1 MLVSKVAV
9 SRIQIR
15 SSWVVVFTALILFV
29 IGVAGKFNLS
39 SVGIWNTYLDRKDT
53 VPGLIAGTPKFI
65 RSDEWQLGV
74 PWLLS
79 QYNSKPQ
86 WPTNNPSVGAE
97 SSALLV
103 GLPSKHWS
111 AMFRPAHWGF
121 FIFDFERGFS
131 WLWMFRTVVVF
142 AALTLLC
149 TQIGAGS
156 LSIGLAGAIWIFY
169 SSFVQWWLA
178 SVAELLAY
186 FSLAC
191 LSLRQLFW
199 ARGKWDLF
207 VASVLFL
214 LFFVAFAL
222 VIYPPFQ
229 VPLLYLGVAISPF
242 LRDGMSAPGSRNRAR
257 PWICLAVAVTISAG
271 VVMSFLVANSEAVHL
286 MSSTVYPGSR
296 VSFGGEMTLVRYFS
310 GFFDVAFRQDLFP
323 ALFGNMSETSSF
335 IVLWPLALLRIG
347 SVKVGIEKWRCAPL
361 IAYLIGVSLWAFL
374 GIPEWLAT
382 VSGWALVPYSRGN
395 IAWGLGGIFLCL
407 ALIARTSRPGRRGA
421 IALISLSVL
430 LAVAFTIFYR
440 HEIALQISNRRYVY
454 AVALVVALATAIII
468 NRIGL
473 ALVALFFACIVPN
486 GLVNPLMRGVPVISE
501 STLVRAVQ
509 RFDLKSEGSWMVI
522 GEPRYAQVA
531 KATGR
536 RIVNGSQYVP
546 NLELWRE
553 LDPQGVYL
561 NVYNRYAHIGVR
573 FGAPGAATRFD
584 LVAPD
589 AWQLTI
595 DPCGGALNALGIT
608 HLVWVEYDA
617 AQRFS
622 CLERVYVES
631 NLAVYKVRH
640 TPSQS
645 PI

>member
-1 MLVSKVAV
+1 MLGSKVDV
-9 SRIQIR
+9 GSIKIR
-15 SSWVVVFTALILFV
+15 PSWLVVGVALALFL
-29 IGVAGKFNLS
+29 IGVAGKFNFS
-39 SVGIWNTYLDRKDT
+39 SVGIWNTYLDRKES

-103 GLPSKHWS
+103 GLPTKHWS
-111 AMFRPAHWGF
+111 AIFRPAHWGF
-121 FIFDFERGFS
+121 FLFDFERGFS

-149 TQIGAGS
+149 AQIGAGS
-156 LSIGLAGAIWIFY
+156 LLVGLAGAIWIFY

-199 ARGKWDLF
+199 ANGKLALLI
-207 VASVLFL
+207 ASISFVLFS
-214 LFFVAFAL
+214 VAFAL

-229 VPLLYLGVAISPF
+229 VPLLYLGVAILPF
-242 LRDGMSAPGSRNRAR
+242 LLDGISADSRIKGLL
-257 PWICLAVAVTISAG
+257 PCVSLAVAVTISAA
-271 VVMSFLVANSEAVHL
+271 VVVCFLAANGEAVHL
-286 MSSTVYPGSR
+286 MSNTVYPGSR

-310 GFFDVAFRQDLFP
+310 GFFDLLFKQDLFP
-323 ALFGNMSETSSF
+323 AQFGNMSETSSF

-347 SVKVGIEKWRCAPL
+347 SVRAGIERWRCAPL
-361 IAYLIGVSLWAFL
+361 LAFLFGVSFWAFF

-382 VSGWALVPYSRGN
+382 VSGWSLVPSFRGN
-395 IAWGLGGIFLCL
+395 IAWGLGGIFLCI
-407 ALIARTSRPGRRGA
+407 ALIARSVRPGRRSSIG
-421 IALISLSVL
+421 LISLLIL
-430 LAVAFTIFYR
+430 LIFAFAIYYR
-440 HEIALQISNRRYVY
+440 QEVGFALSNRRYLY
-454 AVALVVALATAIII
+454 AVLTVVALASAITLK
-468 NRIGL
+468 RTGLFLL
-473 ALVALFFACIVPN
+473 ALFLACVVPN

-509 RFDLKSEGSWMVI
+509 RFDLKSEGLWMVI
-522 GEPRYAQVA
+522 GDARYAQVA
-531 KATGR
+531 KASGR

-546 NLELWRE
+546 NLELWGKV
-553 LDPQGVYL
+553 DPQGLYR
-561 NVYNRYAHIGVR
+561 NVYNRYAHVGVR
-573 FGAPGAATRFD
+573 FAAPGEPTRFD

-589 AWQLTI
+589 AWHLTI
-595 DPCGGALNALGIT
+595 DPCGGALKALGVT
-608 HLVWVEYDA
+608 HLVWIEYEA
-617 AQRFS
+617 MQRFS

-631 NLAVYKVRH
+631 NLAIYKVR
-640 TPSQS
+640 
-645 PI
+645 